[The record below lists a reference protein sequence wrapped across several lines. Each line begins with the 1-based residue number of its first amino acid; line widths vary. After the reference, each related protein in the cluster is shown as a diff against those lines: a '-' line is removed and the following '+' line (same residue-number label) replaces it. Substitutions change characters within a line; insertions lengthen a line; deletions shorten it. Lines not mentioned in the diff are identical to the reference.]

1 MRKNNNNQFT
11 FSLSSN
17 NKHFKFNSF
26 KTLTF
31 QSQKI
36 INFFSMINY
45 KNEANQKENYNE
57 NLKMLIFL
65 LCQNRL
71 IQFQRIKNP
80 KTYKEELEESKNNCN
95 LNTDDFLK
103 YKFFLNSKNN
113 DICYILLTKKKIFLG
128 K

>member
-1 MRKNNNNQFT
+1 MRKNNNNQLT

-113 DICYILLTKKKIFLG
+113 DICYILLTKKKFF
-128 K
+128 